1 MKPAKQDW
9 EYSTSMKSDARS
21 LRLRL
26 LPMPDAIDLDAV
38 ISVLEDLSEHLSRR
52 RQELPAAV
60 QGKGSC
66 RSRSHQRASF
76 SRDWPALP
84 SKLEWPDRGPT
95 RPLSSI
101 ARRVSLGSWRQ
112 QMAKVDA
119 IRRKETTMAHN
130 LIKAKISALACLPT
144 KVRSIRLRIWGSD
157 VRIVPGAPPL

>member
-21 LRLRL
+21 LRL
-26 LPMPDAIDLDAV
+26 LPSPIPDAIDLDAA
-38 ISVLEDLSEHLSRR
+38 INELETLSEHLSRR

-84 SKLEWPDRGPT
+84 SKLEWPDRGPPGHRLDCQT
-95 RPLSSI
+95 
-101 ARRVSLGSWRQ
+101 VSLGSWRWQ
-112 QMAKVDA
+112 IAKVDA
-119 IRRKETTMAHN
+119 IRRKETTMAHH

-144 KVRSIRLRIWGSD
+144 KVRSIRLRI
-157 VRIVPGAPPL
+157 